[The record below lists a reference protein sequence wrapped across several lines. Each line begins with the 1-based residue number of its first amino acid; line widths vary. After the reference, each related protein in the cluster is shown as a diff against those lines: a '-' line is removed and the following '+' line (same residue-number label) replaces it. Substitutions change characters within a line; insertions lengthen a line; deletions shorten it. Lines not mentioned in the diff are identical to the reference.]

1 MLEKLRIFEIIQD
14 LFSITLKPKDL
25 EERYRIGSLPDDKT
39 QVTIVMILTLSIVLG
54 FLGLDISYYKYN
66 EVHLYWIP
74 SRIVASIASLI
85 AIWLVR
91 RQSSPKRIDRVTFV
105 WGLVILLHM
114 FLINL
119 TRTRDYFPVIVW
131 DILTISGIY
140 FLLPLPAQFKILMA
154 FMLTGSSGV
163 IWLISRVRLADPY
176 ETIAVLAA
184 YFFSNVYGVFVT
196 VRHERARRHNYA
208 LLFEEIQVRRELT
221 DRTLELE
228 KTQEQLRLLAMTDPL
243 TGIGNRRH
251 FMSQVSEELE
261 RAKRYGEP
269 FSVMVI
275 DVDNL
280 KVINDTYGHKAGDE
294 ALRYFAKY
302 CLARLRSVDRFARFG
317 GDEFVVLLVQTR
329 QEKAKE
335 VAARLI
341 SGIKGLEIQ
350 IEEEVIHITVSIGLT
365 TSDDF
370 SSGEELIKRAD
381 QALYKAKN
389 GGRNQVA
396 NL

>member
-1 MLEKLRIFEIIQD
+1 MRIFEIIQD
-14 LFSITLKPKDL
+14 LFSITLRPKDL

-39 QVTIVMILTLSIVLG
+39 QTTIVMILTLSIVLG
-54 FLGLDISYYKYN
+54 FLGLDISYFQYN

-74 SRIVASIASLI
+74 SRIVASTASLI

-91 RQSSPKRIDRVTFV
+91 RQSSPKRIDRATFV

-114 FLINL
+114 FVINL
-119 TRTRDYFPVIVW
+119 TRPRDYFPVIVW

-140 FLLPLPAQFKILMA
+140 FLLPLPAQFKILTA

-184 YFFSNVYGVFVT
+184 YFFSNVYGIFVT
-196 VRHERARRHNYA
+196 VRHERARRRHYA
-208 LLFEEIQVRRELT
+208 LLFDEIQMRRELT

-243 TGIGNRRH
+243 TGISNRRH

-269 FSVMVI
+269 FSLMVI

-280 KVINDTYGHKAGDE
+280 KVVNDTYGHKAGDE

-317 GDEFVVLLVQTR
+317 GDEFVVLLVQTG

-341 SGIKGLEIQ
+341 SGIKGLEIH